1 VAGLAA
7 AFGSGSMTNPIGDI
21 EKANVILITGSN
33 TTENHP
39 VLSSYVKRA
48 VTHKGAKLI
57 VVDPRRIPVV
67 DHATLWLRQTLGTDV
82 AWINGFMHVIIKE
95 KLYDEAYVT
104 SRTVGFEDLKK
115 IVEKYTP
122 DFVERITGIPKEQLI
137 QAARL
142 YASAKAA
149 SILYAM
155 GITQHIC
162 GTDNVKSLAN
172 LAMLCGNVGIE
183 GGGVNPLRGQNNVQG
198 ACDMGALPNVYTGYR
213 KVADLAIRDTMAK
226 AWGVDKL
233 PAKDGLVV
241 TEMMKE
247 ADEGRLKAMVIIG
260 ENPMVSDPDLKHA
273 RKSLG
278 KLDFLVVQDI
288 FMTETANLAHV
299 VLPSASFAEKDG
311 TFTNTE
317 RKVQRLRKAVSPPGR
332 AREDWRII
340 SDLSTRMGYPMAY
353 DSAKAIFE
361 EIARLTPSYCGIN
374 FARLERDGIFWPCT
388 GTDHPG
394 TPCLHVDQFT
404 CGLGVFHAIEWIPP
418 AEVPDETY
426 PLYLTT
432 GRVQFQY
439 HTGTMTMKSEGLN
452 LLAPGCFVEISAG
465 DASRY
470 ELQDGQEIKVSSRR
484 GAIKTKAKI
493 SDKAVDGTVF
503 IPFHWAKAAANELT
517 HAALDPVAKIPE
529 YKVCAVRIQ
538 QD

>member
-1 VAGLAA
+1 
-7 AFGSGSMTNPIGDI
+7 MTNPIGDI

-48 VTHKGAKLI
+48 VTQKGAKLI

-67 DHATLWLRQTLGTDV
+67 DFATLWMRQNLGTDV
-82 AWINGFMHVIIKE
+82 AWINGLMHVIIKE
-95 KLYDEAYVT
+95 GLYDEAYVT

-115 IVEKYTP
+115 TVDAYTP
-122 DFVERITGIPKEQLI
+122 EFVEAVTGIPRDRLI
-137 QAARL
+137 EAARL
-142 YASAKAA
+142 YASARAA

-198 ACDMGALPNVYTGYR
+198 ACDMGCLPNVYTGYR
-213 KVADLAIRDTMAK
+213 RVADLAIRDTMAK
-226 AWGVDKL
+226 AWGVEKL

-247 ADEGRLKAMVIIG
+247 AHEGRLRAMLIVG

-273 RKSLG
+273 RKSLE

-288 FMTETANLAHV
+288 FMTETARLAHV

-317 RKVQRLRKAVSPPGR
+317 RKVQRVRKAVSSPGE

-340 SDLSTRMGYPMAY
+340 SDLSNRMGYPMRY
-353 DSAKAIFE
+353 ESPKAIFE
-361 EIARLTPSYCGIN
+361 EIARVTPSYCGIS
-374 FARLERDGIFWPCT
+374 FVRLEQDGIFWPCT
-388 GTDHPG
+388 GTEHPG
-394 TPCLHVDQFT
+394 TPCLHMDQFT
-404 CGLGVFHAIEWIPP
+404 CGLGVFHAIDWVPP
-418 AEVPDETY
+418 AEVPDEAY

-432 GRVQFQY
+432 GRVLYQY
-439 HTGTMTMKSEGLN
+439 HTGTMTMRSAGLN
-452 LLAPGCFVEISAG
+452 QLSPECFVEMSPG
-465 DASRY
+465 DAGRH
-470 ELQDGQEIKVSSRR
+470 ELKDGQEVKVTSRR
-484 GAIKTKAKI
+484 GEIKAKAKI
-493 SDKAVDGTVF
+493 SGKAVDGTLF
-503 IPFHWAKAAANELT
+503 IPFHWAQAAANELT

-529 YKVCAVRIQ
+529 YKICAVRIEAA
-538 QD
+538 